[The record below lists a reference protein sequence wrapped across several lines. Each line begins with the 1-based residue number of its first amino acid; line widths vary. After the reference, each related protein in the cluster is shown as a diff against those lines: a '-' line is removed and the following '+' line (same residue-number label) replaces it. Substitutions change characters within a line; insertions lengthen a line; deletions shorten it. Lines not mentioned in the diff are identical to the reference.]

1 LHGMGFFSGSKVKQS
16 SGAGPAPSVGA
27 VSSTASRSMSARGV
41 PQVREPKKEFSIF
54 VGVEGISPRSLKSES
69 GGYLQPPSRANDI
82 RNGKATLVPGG
93 QVRGRVAEGQAGLY
107 EKKPLPP
114 LP

>member
-1 LHGMGFFSGSKVKQS
+1 
-16 SGAGPAPSVGA
+16 
-27 VSSTASRSMSARGV
+27 MSARGV

-82 RNGKATLVPGG
+82 RTGASG
-93 QVRGRVAEGQAGLY
+93 QWPRILPPTRG
-107 EKKPLPP
+107 PLPVGP
-114 LP
+114 VLVYRD